1 MNSRNYVLIDER
13 KYLRL
18 SPQKEGQKVLTHLIG
33 RLYVSQ
39 KGEEGGNI
47 NLCLQTLQGAGA
59 PVLELVSL
67 GPIGGLVATALL
79 LAALLLTLFL
89 GIGVTVVVIVVVVGV
104 LVVVVRLLWLLRVV
118 GRSYHRFPESLRSH
132 DIHRAVKKSPVTC

>member
-1 MNSRNYVLIDER
+1 M
-13 KYLRL
+13 
-18 SPQKEGQKVLTHLIG
+18 LTHLIG

-89 GIGVTVVVIVVVVGV
+89 GIGVTVVVIVGV